1 MLSSGCGSKPAL
13 RSAPLEKPRP
23 APVIRTARTESSAAA
38 ASTMSTSSLPNSA
51 VHALIVSG
59 RFRVMRPTPPSCS
72 QMTVLIV
79 LLSAVRGAAGC
90 QPISMLID
98 AVEWLGHSGFRV
110 RGGPQRVYI
119 DPYRVSPDAPKADLI
134 LITHGHYDHFSPQD
148 VELLSTR
155 ETEVIAPAAVAE
167 RLSGRVQAIAP
178 GEGIE
183 PQAVRGVAVRAL
195 HAYNTSKR
203 NSDGQ
208 VFHPRAAGGV
218 GFDLNVRGERIYHAG
233 DTDVIPEMD
242 SVHGVDLAL
251 LPVSGTY
258 VMTPGEAAE
267 AARRIQPR
275 MAVPMHWGD
284 DIGTRAD
291 AESFA
296 DLAPV
301 PVRIMDKASG

>member
-1 MLSSGCGSKPAL
+1 MLSSGWGSKPAL
-13 RSAPLEKPRP
+13 RSAPLQNPRP
-23 APVIRTARTESSAAA
+23 APVMSTARTESSAAA

-90 QPISMLID
+90 QPIRMLID

-110 RGGPQRVYI
+110 TVGRQRVYI
-119 DPYRVSPDAPKADLI
+119 DPYRVSPEAPKADLI

-155 ETEVIAPAAVAE
+155 ETEVIAPATVAE
-167 RLSGRVQAIAP
+167 RLNGRVHSIAP
-178 GEGIE
+178 GEEIE
-183 PQAVRGVAVRAL
+183 PGNVRWVAVSATA
-195 HAYNTSKR
+195 AYNTSKR
-203 NSDGQ
+203 NSDGR
-208 VFHPRAAGGV
+208 VFHPREGGWV
-218 GFDLNVRGERIYHAG
+218 GYDLNVRGERLYHAG

-242 SVHGVDLAL
+242 AAHGVDLAL

-258 VMTPGEAAE
+258 VMTAGEGAE

-275 MAVPMHWGD
+275 LAVPMHWGEHL
-284 DIGTRAD
+284 GTREDAD
-291 AESFA
+291 AF
-296 DLAPV
+296 LRQAPV
-301 PVRIMDKASG
+301 EAMILEKAEL